1 MEEGMKQLK
10 SILVGALAAAVML
23 VMSEA
28 SNAQSINDIVKRGKV
43 LIGVNSGAPPFS
55 FVDAD
60 GKARGMDVDIA
71 NLLAGYLGVPAEIS
85 TYTTAARIP
94 ALEAGKVDFMVA
106 TLGATPARAKVV
118 MFTGSYNVF
127 PLVIAAHK
135 GDAIKSMSDLV
146 GKKVAIARGTPQE
159 AALMRVAG
167 KGVELS
173 RFDDDLTATQALLTK
188 QVQAVAIPETIY
200 KEVLKTRPDA
210 DISVKFSFHNDF
222 QSIAVRRDSYELLQ
236 WLNTTLAYIKG
247 NGELDGIAMKWVGHA
262 MPKDMPVF

>member
-1 MEEGMKQLK
+1 MEGNMKLLK
-10 SILVGALAAAVML
+10 NTLVGTLVAAVMM
-23 VMSEA
+23 VMSA
-28 SNAQSINDIVKRGKV
+28 TSNAQSINDIVKRGKV
-43 LIGVNSGAPPFS
+43 MIGVNSGAPPFS

-71 NLLAGYLGVPAEIS
+71 NLLASYLGVPAEIS

-94 ALEAGKVDFMVA
+94 ALEAGKADFMVA

-135 GDAIKSMSDLV
+135 ADAIKSMDDLV

-159 AALMRVAG
+159 AALMRVAV

-188 QVQAVAIPETIY
+188 QVGAVAIPETIY
-200 KEVLKTRPDA
+200 KEVLKSRPDA
-210 DISVKFSFHNDF
+210 DIAVKFSFHNDF
-222 QSIAVRRDSYELLQ
+222 QSIAVRNGSFELLQ

-247 NGELDGIAMKWVGHA
+247 NGELDAIAMKWVGHP